1 MSAAGLPSVAAAQR
15 AAATGAADDPAVVVG
30 EHELTHAQLHER
42 AALVARALADRGIGA
57 GDVVAVGLHN
67 GAEYLETVLAAF
79 LLGAVPV
86 NVNYRYREPELRY
99 ALDYT
104 GAAALV
110 VDASLAEAA
119 RAVAA
124 DGTLRVLLQ
133 VGGGA
138 QEPAIDYAA
147 AAAGPPL
154 AEYDDEV
161 ERGTGII
168 LLTGGTTGRPKGV
181 IWDRDGLLGILTSV
195 FRKQGIPAPQ
205 SLAEVAA
212 AVAELRRRDGRPTV
226 VPMSPMMHGTGFFH
240 AMRTLLG
247 GGTVCFATSR
257 SLDADEV
264 WGIVAGRRATEMVI
278 VGDAFGRP
286 LVDALDAAEQSG
298 RPYDISSLRR
308 ITSSGVVWSAA
319 VKRGLLAHGSMTLT
333 DNISASEGGPFGVS
347 EVSRAEDV
355 VEGRFTLASVARV
368 LDEDDRDVEP
378 GSGQIGVLASAG
390 PQPVGYLDD
399 PERTARTW
407 RVIDGVRHAVPG
419 DLAMLEADGRLVLLG
434 RGDGVV
440 NTGGEKVFPEEVE
453 QALLAHPAITDA
465 VVVGVPDP
473 RWGQIVTAVVG
484 PRAALAGLSGDE
496 LTAHLADGLARYK
509 HPRRIVRVDAVP
521 RTPAGKLNRGKAREM
536 VLADGEGTTPAGQ
549 PFTVEAGHVRAF
561 ARALGDGEPG
571 IPPTFP
577 IAFAHADE
585 DWPLVMR
592 PGRPWHGSGA
602 GPGESRGGG
611 GLHAEQ
617 AFTYHRPL
625 REGETLTAHKVPG
638 RSWTKSGRS
647 GVLTFTER
655 HIDFVDAQQ
664 QPVVRSTTVTVT
676 TAPASEEA
684 R

>member
-1 MSAAGLPSVAAAQR
+1 M
-15 AAATGAADDPAVVVG
+15 AADPSSFVHLHVHSSYSLSEGAIKADKLATLARDAGMPAVALTDTANLFGALEFAQACAGKGVQPIMGCQLFLSRTAADPRPEAERLPPDPVV
-30 EHELTHAQLHER
+30 
-42 AALVARALADRGIGA
+42 ALAMDARGLDNLQRLSSLGF
-57 GDVVAVGLHN
+57 
-67 GAEYLETVLAAF
+67 LAADPS
-79 LLGAVPV
+79 GKPC
-86 NVNYRYREPELRY
+86 LRF
-99 ALDYT
+99 DT
-104 GAAALV
+104 
-110 VDASLAEAA
+110 LAEH
-119 RAVAA
+119 
-124 DGTLRVLLQ
+124 
-133 VGGGA
+133 
-138 QEPAIDYAA
+138 
-147 AAAGPPL
+147 
-154 AEYDDEV
+154 AE
-161 ERGTGII
+161 GLI

-181 IWDRDGLLGILTSV
+181 IWDRDGLLGILHSV
-195 FRKQGIPAPQ
+195 FRMQDIPVPQ
-205 SLAEVAA
+205 NLTELAD
-212 AVAELRRRDGRPTV
+212 AVRELRARDARPVV

-240 AMRTLLG
+240 VMRTLLG

-257 SLDADEV
+257 SLDAHEV
-264 WGIVAGRRATEMVI
+264 WGIVQRRRATEMVI

-286 LVDALDAAEQSG
+286 LVDALAEAERAG
-298 RPYDISSLRR
+298 DPYDISSLRR

-319 VKRGLLAHGSMTLT
+319 VKRELLARGSMTLT

-347 EVSRAEDV
+347 EVSRVEDV
-355 VEGRFTLASVARV
+355 VEGRFTLAPVARV
-368 LDEDDRDVEP
+368 LDENDRDVVP

-390 PQPVGYLDD
+390 PQPVGYLND

-407 RVIDGVRHAVPG
+407 RVIDGVRYAVPG
-419 DLAMLEADGRLVLLG
+419 DLATVEADGRLVLLG

-473 RWGQIVTAVVG
+473 RWGQSVTAVVA
-484 PRAALAGLSGDE
+484 PRAALADLSDEE
-496 LTAHLADGLARYK
+496 LTAHLSDRLARYK
-509 HPRRIVRVDAVP
+509 HPRRIVRVDEVP
-521 RTPAGKLNRGKAREM
+521 RTPAGKLNRGKAREL
-536 VLADGEGTTPAGQ
+536 VLAQERPAGQ

-561 ARALGDGEPG
+561 ARALGDTGGG

-577 IAFAHADE
+577 IAFAHVDE

-592 PGRPWHGSGA
+592 PGRPWHGSGK
-602 GPGESRGGG
+602 GPGESRGGAG

-617 AFTYHRPL
+617 EFVYYRPL

-638 RSWTKSGRS
+638 RTWTKTGRS

-655 HIDFVDAQQ
+655 HVDFLDADQ